1 MSELK
6 VLKNYKSKDFVL
18 GRRIDKIIAFSE
30 SLSELGEALIW
41 IQRRSSLF
49 CVDILSSR
57 LHEKA
62 LMSDV
67 LTTWYLPEVGSSIAE
82 DENEADCLWL
92 VSERA
97 VVRFDLTKGEYSPIV
112 GIPLSTG
119 FRTNDGKVSPC
130 GRYWFGSM
138 LTSPELKKGQIF
150 SIGKDKDVRVEASGI
165 AIPNTFCWM
174 PDGSVLISESMEQRC
189 RRFMINSDTQ
199 TIKCAL
205 DFINLSDTSGTPDGG
220 ALDVNGNVWIAIW
233 GASKVLCFSPN
244 GEQLYELNLPA
255 PKPSSCCFGGPD
267 NDMLFV
273 TTAKQG
279 QSLEQLQQY
288 PDSGKIFVIRLKVKG
303 APLYRFKAE

>member
-1 MSELK
+1 
-6 VLKNYKSKDFVL
+6 
-18 GRRIDKIIAFSE
+18 
-30 SLSELGEALIW
+30 
-41 IQRRSSLF
+41 
-49 CVDILSSR
+49 
-57 LHEKA
+57 
-62 LMSDV
+62 MSDV
-67 LTTWYLPEVGSSIAE
+67 LTTWYLPEVDSSIAE

-174 PDGSVLISESMEQRC
+174 PDGSVLISDSMEQRC
-189 RRFMINSDTQ
+189 RRFMIKSDTQ

-233 GASKVLCFSPN
+233 GASKVVCFSPN

-255 PKPSSCCFGGPD
+255 PQPSSCCFGGPD

-279 QSLEQLQQY
+279 LSLEQLQQY